1 MRGVALSL
9 VTLLAASVALAQ
21 GRWIASEVA
30 VLQAL
35 DKVTARTTVLEARQ
49 GERVSFGTLEIVVEA
64 CHRRPPDEQPDAAAW
79 LRVVDRRLGP
89 EPVFAG
95 WTFAAAPAVNMLEHA
110 VYDLRVLACR

>member
-9 VTLLAASVALAQ
+9 VTLLAATVALAQ

-35 DKVTARTTVLEARQ
+35 DKVTARTTVLEAKR

-95 WTFAAAPAVNMLEHA
+95 WIFAAAPAVNMLEHA

>member
-1 MRGVALSL
+1 MRGVVIALVSL
-9 VTLLAASVALAQ
+9 VAATAAHAQ
-21 GRWIASEVA
+21 GRWIASEIA

-35 DKVTARTTVLEARQ
+35 DKVTARTTVLEVRR

-95 WTFAAAPAVNMLEHA
+95 WIFASAPSVNMLEHA
-110 VYDLRVLACR
+110 VYDLRVQACR